1 VGTVA
6 SIRRLI
12 VPGAFAAVAAAVG
25 LLAGINPALAI
36 GAALGLAFALVV
48 VADLY
53 IGVVLFTLLTFV
65 AQVPGLGS
73 EVTFAKVAGLL
84 LVVSWLAVLTTR
96 EDARIDLAR
105 AHPGLTYAFV
115 FLLTWTA
122 ISQVWATETS
132 PVLDAVFRL
141 SLNML
146 LVFIVFTA
154 VRTKRQA
161 LGVVG
166 AFVAGAAIAAV
177 YGLVFVSPETT
188 EDAARLSSGLDNPN
202 ELATILVAAIALS
215 IGLARALADA
225 PLLRLAVIGAAALC
239 LTGVLLTGS
248 RGGLVALAV
257 ALVAFVIIEARIRAR
272 LVVVI
277 VVVALAVTGY
287 YSHVASPELRER
299 VSDVSSGSGRTD
311 LWEVAWRMVEDR
323 PVAGVG
329 AGNFVV
335 NSPRYVLEPGSL
347 SRSDTFIESP
357 RVAHN
362 TYLQE
367 WAELGTI
374 GLVLLLAVAG
384 FGLYAAARAIY
395 AFDAAGETGMAS
407 ISRAV
412 FVALLAVLAA
422 DFFGSRLFNKE
433 LWLLLGLAAA
443 LATMAGPRRRALE
456 S

>member
-1 VGTVA
+1 VGPVA

-12 VPGAFAAVAAAVG
+12 VPGAFAAAAAAVG
-25 LLAGINPALAI
+25 LLAGLNPALAVS
-36 GAALGLAFALVV
+36 AALGLAFALVV

-73 EVTFAKVAGLL
+73 EVTFSKVAGLL
-84 LVVSWLAVLTTR
+84 LVISWLAVLTTR

-105 AHPGLTYAFV
+105 SHPGLTYSFV

-122 ISQVWATETS
+122 ISQLWATETS

-154 VRTKRQA
+154 VRTRRQA

-177 YGLVFVSPETT
+177 YGLVFVSPEDAT
-188 EDAARLSSGLDNPN
+188 DAARLSSGLGNPN

-215 IGLARALADA
+215 IGLVRALADS

-239 LTGVLLTGS
+239 LMGVVLTGS
-248 RGGLVALAV
+248 RGGLIALAV
-257 ALVAFVIIEARIRAR
+257 ALVGFVIIEAHVRAQ
-272 LVVVI
+272 LVIVI
-277 VVVALAVTGY
+277 VVVALAATGY
-287 YSHVASPELRER
+287 YSYVASPELRER
-299 VSDVSSGSGRTD
+299 ITASDSGSGRTD
-311 LWEVAWRMVEDR
+311 LWEVAWRMVQDR

-335 NSPRYVLEPGSL
+335 NSPRYVLEPGSI
-347 SRSDTFIESP
+347 SRSDLVLETP

-362 TYLQE
+362 MYLQA

-384 FGLYAAARAIY
+384 FGLVASARASST
-395 AFDAAGETGMAS
+395 FERSGDVRMAA

-412 FVALLAVLAA
+412 FVATMAVLAA

-443 LATMAGPRRRALE
+443 LATMADARPSER